1 MNRRLILI
9 FNEGGKTNRLAGV
22 SKDRDALLKYFY
34 SAEGGAWEDSETQVF
49 FNDCT
54 KSKLQEYIQFWR
66 NAEDI
71 KYWVIVFSGH
81 GYATI
86 YDTYLE
92 LSTNQDCGVKEI
104 QQMLF
109 GNKCLLI
116 ADSCRVLLNETVED
130 AAITSERLFSSQ
142 TGNSY
147 YRSKCRRIYDNA
159 WESVNLN
166 SFTAVFSAS
175 FGQASSDDSQSGGY
189 YIEALIDSAKS
200 CINTIQTLYGVR
212 RKPDEYVPFS
222 DIHSAAFEK
231 VVSKSY
237 GAQQPMVKGSCV
249 TKIPFVVTPIL

>member
-22 SKDRDALLKYFY
+22 SKDRDALLRYFY
-34 SAEGGAWEDSETQVF
+34 SAKGGAWEDSETHVF

-54 KSKLQEYIQFWR
+54 KSKLREHIQFWR
-66 NAEDI
+66 NAGDI

-109 GNKCLLI
+109 GHKCLLI
-116 ADSCRVLLNETVED
+116 ADSCRTLLEETIED
-130 AAITSERLFSSQ
+130 AANSYERLFSSQ
-142 TGNSY
+142 TGTAY
-147 YRSKCRRIYDNA
+147 YRSRCKQIYDNA
-159 WESVNLN
+159 WDSVNLN
-166 SFTAVFSAS
+166 SFTAAFSAS
-175 FGQASSDDSQSGGY
+175 FGQASNDDSQSGGY

-200 CINTIQTLYGVR
+200 CINTIQTLYGAR
-212 RKPDEYVPFS
+212 KKPDEYVPFS
-222 DIHSAAFEK
+222 AIHSAAFEK
-231 VVSKSY
+231 VVSKSF
-237 GAQQPMVKGSCV
+237 GAQQPKVNGSCV